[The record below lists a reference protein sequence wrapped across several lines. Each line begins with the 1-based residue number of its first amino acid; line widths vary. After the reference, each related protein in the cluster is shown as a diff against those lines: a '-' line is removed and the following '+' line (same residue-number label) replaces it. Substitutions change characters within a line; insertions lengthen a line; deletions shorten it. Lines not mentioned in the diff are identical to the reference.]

1 MKSAHELPTEVCEEI
16 KQLILCG
23 RHHEAADLA
32 RENGAT
38 VLDPEFDV

>member
-1 MKSAHELPTEVCEEI
+1 MKSARELPSEIREEI
-16 KQLILCG
+16 KQLIRCD
-23 RHHEAADLA
+23 RHQEAADLA